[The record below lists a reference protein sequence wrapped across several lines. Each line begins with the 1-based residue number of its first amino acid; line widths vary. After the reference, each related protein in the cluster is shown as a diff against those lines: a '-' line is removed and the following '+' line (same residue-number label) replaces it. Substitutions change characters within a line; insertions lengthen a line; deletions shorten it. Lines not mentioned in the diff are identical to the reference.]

1 MTAAPDLDALLS
13 RMSLDAKVAQLGTV
27 RIGALLEG
35 GSFSPEHAARTIPHG
50 IGRVTRVGRES
61 GLDPGPLARVI
72 TDLQSFL
79 RAETAHGIPA
89 FVREE
94 SLCGYA
100 GRRGATVPQAI
111 GMASSWDPGLVRES
125 ARAVADQLRAVGCQ
139 VTLSPVADLGVDP
152 RWGRTEET
160 FGEDPAL
167 AARLTRAV
175 VEGLAAG
182 GVDAT
187 LKHFVGHGRPAGGR
201 NRARPTASLREMRDA
216 DLVPFRVGVAAGAP
230 SVMAAY
236 NTVDGVPCHG
246 SKPLLTGLLRE
257 EWGFEGTVVSDGRGI
272 EMLADDYG
280 VAADRQAAGVLA
292 LESGVDVELPETECF
307 GGRLV
312 AAVREGQVAESV
324 VDRAVRRHLRQKVRA
339 GVFDDTGPDD
349 PTAATAFGTDE
360 IRTLTRRAARRSQ
373 VLLTNDG
380 VLPLSD
386 TASVAVVGP
395 NADTPRN
402 LLGNY
407 SYAGA
412 ENTRGGIDV
421 VTPVDGLRGR
431 VADCT
436 HERGCGVRTSDSSDV
451 SAAVDT
457 AAAADVAVAC
467 VGGQSGIDVERDSP
481 GTAGEALDRATL
493 RLPGRQRELVRR
505 VAATET
511 PLVVV
516 LVNGRPLAV
525 PEVSEQA
532 DALLEAWLPGQSG
545 GDAIADVLL
554 GADPG
559 GRLPVS
565 LPRSV
570 GQLPVAY
577 RQDAV
582 STGDYVF
589 SDGSP
594 LFPFGHGGSYADF
607 AYSAP
612 VVDPGR
618 VSTSG
623 ETSVSVTVANV
634 ADRPGT
640 EVVQLY
646 AQPPSASVV
655 RPFRELV
662 GFERLDLAAGER
674 ATVHFDLSV
683 ATLAAHD
690 ATGQL
695 VVEPGTVDL
704 VVGRSTTDHRA
715 TRSLVVTG
723 DRRSVER
730 RRPLAATRV
739 E

>member
-1 MTAAPDLDALLS
+1 MTAAPDIDALPS
-13 RMSLDAKVAQLGTV
+13 RMSLEAKVAQLGTV
-27 RIGALLEG
+27 RIDALLED
-35 GSFSPEHAARTIPHG
+35 GSFSSARAAQTIPRG

-61 GLDPGPLARVI
+61 GLDPEPLARAI
-72 TDLQSFL
+72 AGIQSFL
-79 RAETAHGIPA
+79 RTETPHSIPA

-111 GMASSWDPGLVRES
+111 GMASSWDPDLVRES
-125 ARAVADQLRAVGCQ
+125 ARTVADQLRAVGCQ
-139 VTLSPVADLGVDP
+139 VTLSPVADLGVEP

-167 AARLTRAV
+167 AACMTRAV
-175 VEGLAAG
+175 VEGLAEG

-187 LKHFVGHGRPAGGR
+187 LKHFVGHGRPVGGR

-236 NTVDGVPCHG
+236 NTVDGVPCHA
-246 SKPLLTGLLRE
+246 SEQLLTGVLRE

-292 LESGVDVELPETECF
+292 LEAGVDVELPETECF
-307 GGRLV
+307 GDRLV
-312 AAVREGQVAESV
+312 EAVRDGQVAETV
-324 VDRAVRRHLRQKVRA
+324 VDRAVRRHLRQKARA
-339 GVFDDTGPDD
+339 GLFDDGRSDE
-349 PTAATAFGTDE
+349 PTTATAFETDE
-360 IRTLTRRAARRSQ
+360 VCTLTRRAARRSQ
-373 VLLTNDG
+373 VLLTNNG
-380 VLPLSD
+380 VLPLSG
-386 TASVAVVGP
+386 TESVAVVGP
-395 NADTPRN
+395 NADTPRA

-412 ENTRGGIDV
+412 ENAHGGVDV
-421 VTPVDGLRGR
+421 VTPVEGLRGR

-436 HERGCGVRTSDSSDV
+436 HERGCGVRASESGDV
-451 SAAVDT
+451 EAAVD
-457 AAAADVAVAC
+457 AATAADVVVAC
-467 VGGQSGIDVERDSP
+467 VGGRSGIDVERDST

-493 RLPGRQRELVRR
+493 RLPGRQRELVSR
-505 VAATET
+505 VAATKT

-525 PEVSEQA
+525 PEVSERA

-545 GDAIADVLL
+545 GDAIADILL

-589 SDGSP
+589 SDGRS
-594 LFPFGHGGSYADF
+594 LFPFGHGESYADF
-607 AYSAP
+607 EYSAA

-618 VSTSG
+618 IPTSG
-623 ETSVSVTVANV
+623 EASVRVTVANV
-634 ADRPGT
+634 AGRPGT

-646 AQPPSASVV
+646 AQAPTDSVV
-655 RPFRELV
+655 RPVRELV
-662 GFERLDLAAGER
+662 GFQRLDLAAGER
-674 ATVHFDLSV
+674 ATVHFDLSA
-683 ATLAAHD
+683 ATLAGHD

-695 VVEPGTVDL
+695 VVEPGPVDL
-704 VVGRSTTDHRA
+704 VLGRSATDHRA
-715 TRSLVVTG
+715 TRSLVLTG
-723 DRRSVER
+723 DRQSVEH
-730 RRPLAATRV
+730 RRPLTVTRID
-739 E
+739 